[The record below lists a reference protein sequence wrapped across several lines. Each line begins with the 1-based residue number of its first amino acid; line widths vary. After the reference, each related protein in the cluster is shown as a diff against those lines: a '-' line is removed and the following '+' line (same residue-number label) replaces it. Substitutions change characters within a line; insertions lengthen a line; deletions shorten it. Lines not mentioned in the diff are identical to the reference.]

1 MLKNKSMK
9 NIILVLIANLITVST
24 FAQTYSNPE
33 SVDYDTASGRY
44 FIANIN
50 SGRIQVREPNGTLSS
65 LTTNAISPA
74 PYGIEFAAGKLY
86 ACCGTTV
93 KVFNPATGAQ
103 IISIPVSGAS
113 FLNGIT
119 HDNNEN
125 VYVTDFSAKKI
136 YKIDQS
142 NTVTTIVANTTN
154 TPNGIMFDPENNRL
168 IYVCWGNSAR
178 IKAVSLADF
187 TQTILLTSALS
198 NIDGIARDNQGNYYV
213 SNWGA
218 NSIVKYSNT
227 FTSPQTVVTGLTSP
241 ADIFYNLLT
250 DTLAIPNS
258 TNTGSVTFW
267 GNPQITTAINTSKEK
282 ETLVFPNPSNSILY
296 LKSLGEEIVAV
307 ELFDLTGKLVFSE
320 QHSSFEKL
328 DLSSINSGTYIL
340 NAMHKNGSVSKHRI
354 QKN

>member
-1 MLKNKSMK
+1 MK
-9 NIILVLIANLITVST
+9 NIILALLANLITVSI
-24 FAQTYSNPE
+24 FAQSYSNPE
-33 SVDYDTASGRY
+33 SVDFDTASGRY

-136 YKIDQS
+136 FRIAAN
-142 NTVTTIVANTTN
+142 NTVSTFLANTFD
-154 TPNGIMFDPENNRL
+154 TPNGIIFDQENNRL
-168 IYVCWGNSAR
+168 IYVCWSSNAK
-178 IKAVSLADF
+178 IKSISLTDSSE
-187 TQTILLTSALS
+187 TNLLTSSLT
-198 NIDGIARDNQGNYYV
+198 NIDGIASDNQGNYYV

-227 FTSPQTVVTGLTSP
+227 FTSPQTVVTGLTRP

-250 DTLAIPNS
+250 DTLVIPNS

-320 QHSSFEKL
+320 QHSSLEKL

-340 NAMHKNGSVSKHRI
+340 NAMHKNESVSKHRI

>member
-1 MLKNKSMK
+1 MK
-9 NIILVLIANLITVST
+9 KIIIALFANLLTVSA
-24 FAQTYSNPE
+24 FAQSYSKPE
-33 SVDYDTASGRY
+33 SVDFDTASGRY

-50 SGRIQVREPNGTLSS
+50 SGRIQVREPNGTLNS

-136 YKIDQS
+136 FRIAAN
-142 NTVTTIVANTTN
+142 NTVSTFLANTFD
-154 TPNGIMFDPENNRL
+154 TPNGIIFDQENNRL
-168 IYVCWGNSAR
+168 IYVCWSGNAK
-178 IKAVSLADF
+178 IKSISLTDSSE
-187 TQTILLTSALS
+187 TNLLTTSLTS
-198 NIDGIARDNQGNYYV
+198 IDGIARDNQGNYYV

-218 NSIVKYSNT
+218 NSIVKYSNS
-227 FTSPQTVVTGLTSP
+227 FTSPETVVTGLSSP
-241 ADIFYNLLT
+241 ADIYYNLAT

-258 TNTGSVTFW
+258 TNSGSVTFW
-267 GNPQITTAINTSKEK
+267 GNPQITTSSNSVIENEV
-282 ETLVFPNPSNSILY
+282 LVFPNPTNSVLNF
-296 LKSLGEEIVAV
+296 KNLGEEIIVV
-307 ELFDLTGKLVFSE
+307 EVFDLTGKLVLRE
-320 QHSSFEKL
+320 ENTLIEKL
-328 DLSSINSGTYIL
+328 DLSTLNSGTFIL
-340 NAMHKNGSVSKHRI
+340 NATHNNGTISKHRL